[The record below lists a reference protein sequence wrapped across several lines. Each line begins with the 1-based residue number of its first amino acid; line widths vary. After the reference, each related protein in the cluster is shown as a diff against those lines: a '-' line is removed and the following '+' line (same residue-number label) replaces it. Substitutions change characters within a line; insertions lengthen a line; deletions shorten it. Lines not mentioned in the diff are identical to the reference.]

1 MQYRDYY
8 LNKVNKTLTSSK
20 VKVSGWVNR
29 VRDHGNL
36 LFIDLRDSTS
46 LLQCVVDNSSD
57 IFTELSNLKNE
68 DVIMLE
74 GLISDRTQD
83 TINKNLDTGEVELK
97 IESFEYLSKCVRTL
111 PLEVN
116 SEKDYGEEVRLK
128 YRYLDLRRP
137 KIAKNIL
144 LRSNVVDF
152 VRSFM
157 KQNNFTELATPI
169 LTAPSPEGAR
179 DYLVP
184 SRIHKG
190 SFYALPQAPQ
200 QFKQLFM
207 ASGIDRYFQIAPCFR
222 DEDSRAD
229 RSPGEFYQ
237 IDMEMSFATQDEVL
251 EIISNLLFEIFD
263 KFKLEGKKINNL
275 PFPTFSFNECLTEF
289 GCDKPD
295 LRNPL
300 RLKNVTD
307 YFKNSGLKIFQ
318 DLIDNKGAI
327 VNCIQAKG
335 SQGKPRS
342 FFDNLN
348 KWAIDEGKKG
358 LGYINFENKEAKGPL
373 AKNFNPEALKSM
385 INDFDFNQEDGL
397 LFICDQPLES
407 YDFSSKVIQKL
418 GIDLDLLDK
427 NDYQFCWVI
436 DYPMFEKNSTTG
448 EIDFSHNP
456 FSMPQGGMDALLTK
470 DPLDVLAY
478 QYDIVCNG
486 IELSSGAIR
495 NHQPEIMKKAF
506 QIAGYNEEDI
516 KTKFSALYE
525 AFHYGVPPHGGCAPG
540 LDRILMLLSDN
551 ENIREVIAFPFNQ
564 KAQDLMM
571 NAPVKVDEKNLK
583 ELGLKKIIEK
593 P

>member
-1 MQYRDYY
+1 MQYRDHY
-8 LNKVNKTLTSSK
+8 LNKVNKTLTDK
-20 VKVSGWVNR
+20 KIKVSGWVNR

-46 LLQCVVDNSSD
+46 LLQCVVDNNSK
-57 IFTELSNLKNE
+57 IFDNLSKLKNE
-68 DVIMLE
+68 DVITLE
-74 GLISDRTQD
+74 GIISDRTIE

-97 IESFEYLSKCVRTL
+97 IENFEYLSKCLRAL

-116 SEKDYGEEVRLK
+116 SDKDYGEEVRLK

-137 KIAKNIL
+137 KIAKNII
-144 LRSNVVDF
+144 LRSKLIDF

-157 KQNNFTELATPI
+157 KQEGFMELATPI

-237 IDMEMSFATQDEVL
+237 IDMEMSFATQDQVL
-251 EIISNLLFEIFD
+251 EIISNLLFKTFD
-263 KFKLEGKKINNL
+263 KFKLEGKKTNTL
-275 PFPTFSFNECLTEF
+275 PFQTFSFNESLIEF

-300 RLKNVTD
+300 RLKNVTEH
-307 YFKNSGLKIFQ
+307 FKNSGLKIFQ
-318 DLIDNKGAI
+318 DLINNQGAI

-358 LGYINFENKEAKGPL
+358 LGYINFENNEAKGPL

-385 INDFDFNQEDGL
+385 IEEFGFNQEDGL
-397 LFICDQPLES
+397 LFVCDQPLAS

-418 GIDLDLLDK
+418 GIDLDLLNK
-427 NDYQFCWVI
+427 NEYQFCWII
-436 DYPMFEKNSTTG
+436 DYPMYEKNSVTG

-456 FSMPQGGMDALLTK
+456 FSMPQGGMDALLNK

-495 NHQPEIMKKAF
+495 NHQPEVMLKAF
-506 QIAGYNEEDI
+506 QIAGYKEEDI
-516 KTKFSALYE
+516 KSKFSALYE

-540 LDRILMLLSDN
+540 LDRILMLLTDN

-571 NAPVKVDEKNLK
+571 NAPVLVDEKNLK
-583 ELGLKKIIEK
+583 ELGLKMIIEK

>member
-1 MQYRDYY
+1 MRYRDYY
-8 LNKVNKTLTSSK
+8 LNKINKTLSK
-20 VKVSGWVNR
+20 KKIKVSGWVNR

-46 LLQCVVDNSSD
+46 LLQCVVDNSSKIFED
-57 IFTELSNLKNE
+57 ISKLKNE
-68 DVIMLE
+68 DVVLFE
-74 GLISDRTQD
+74 GMISDRTEE
-83 TINKNLDTGEVELK
+83 TINKNLDTGDVELK
-97 IESFEYLSKCVRTL
+97 IENFEYLSKCVRAL

-137 KIAKNIL
+137 KIAKNII
-144 LRSNVVDF
+144 LRSKLIDF

-157 KQNNFTELATPI
+157 KKEGFMELATPI

-237 IDMEMSFATQDEVL
+237 IDMEMSFVTQEQVL
-251 EIISNLLFEIFD
+251 EIISNLLFETFD
-263 KFKLEGKKINNL
+263 KFKLEGKKTNSL
-275 PFPTFSFNECLTEF
+275 PFPTFSFNESLIEF

-300 RLKNVTD
+300 RLKNVTKN
-307 YFKNSGLKIFQ
+307 FKNSGLKIFQ
-318 DLIDNKGAI
+318 DLINNQGAI

-373 AKNFNPEALKSM
+373 AKNFNPEALKAM
-385 INDFDFNQEDGL
+385 IEEFGFNQEDGL
-397 LFICDQPLES
+397 LFVCDRPLDS
-407 YDFSSKVIQKL
+407 YDFASKVIQKL
-418 GIDLDLLDK
+418 GIDLDLLNK
-427 NDYQFCWVI
+427 NEYQFCWII
-436 DYPMFEKNSTTG
+436 DYPMYEKNSVTG

-456 FSMPQGGMDALLTK
+456 FSMPQGGMDALLNK
-470 DPLDVLAY
+470 DPLDILAY

-495 NHQPEIMKKAF
+495 NHQPEVMLKAF
-506 QIAGYNEEDI
+506 QIAGYKEEDI
-516 KTKFSALYE
+516 KLKFSALYE

-540 LDRILMLLSDN
+540 LDRILMLLTDN

-571 NAPVKVDEKNLK
+571 NAPVLVDEKNLK
-583 ELGLKKIIEK
+583 ELGLKKITEK